1 MRNGRLLAEE
11 APHVLL
17 SMYGCPTLEE
27 VFLKLSRKQGSSSSA
42 NVAELNVSNN
52 ISLVRSKHLFL
63 GPNNANLFSRLRSIG
78 IARTIPCM

>member
-27 VFLKLSRKQGSSSSA
+27 VFLKLSRKQGNSSSP
-42 NVAELNVSNN
+42 NLAELNVSNN
-52 ISLVRSKHLFL
+52 ISLV
-63 GPNNANLFSRLRSIG
+63 NIAFSTLIYFS
-78 IARTIPCM
+78 